1 MQGKPPDKRQRQFLY
16 EGLAEMLNPQ
26 EPLYKL
32 GQEIDWDGLA
42 KEFSKYYV
50 DFGRP
55 SHPTRLMV
63 SLLLLKQL
71 FDIGDDKVVEQWT
84 HNPYW
89 QYFSGQSRFQWKA
102 PCDASDLVH
111 FRKRIGKEGVRKIFE
126 LSVRLHK
133 REAVEEPEVVVDT
146 TVQEKNITF
155 PTDTKL
161 YSKVYERCLEIAK
174 TEGIGLRRSYVRTI
188 KRLIFAQRG
197 RGHPRGHKTAVRAT
211 KKLRTIAGRLVRE
224 LQRKLS
230 AQRLDG
236 YAEVFEIY
244 KRVLVQQRSDKDKIY
259 SLHEPDVYCIAKG
272 KDHKKYEFGTKV
284 SIAMTKESCVIVS
297 AMNFEENRYDGHT
310 LPDVLEDITTVVGKR
325 PEVAVV
331 DQGYRGVVRIGE
343 TEVVSAKTLRSAK
356 NGYQKRKT
364 RERLRR
370 RAAIEPVIGH
380 LKSEF
385 RLVRNYLKG
394 MPGDHINVLLAASAY
409 NINKW
414 LRMVKGFILLIIE
427 KTNLATNIRFTFPH
441 CTF

>member
-1 MQGKPPDKRQRQFLY
+1 MQGEPPDKRQRQFLY

-32 GQEIDWDGLA
+32 GEQIDWDGVV

-133 REAVEEPEVVVDT
+133 REAVEEPEAVVDT

-197 RGHPRGHKTAVRAT
+197 T
-211 KKLRTIAGRLVRE
+211 
-224 LQRKLS
+224 
-230 AQRLDG
+230 
-236 YAEVFEIY
+236 
-244 KRVLVQQRSDKDKIY
+244 RS
-259 SLHEPDVYCIAKG
+259 P
-272 KDHKKYEFGTKV
+272 
-284 SIAMTKESCVIVS
+284 
-297 AMNFEENRYDGHT
+297 
-310 LPDVLEDITTVVGKR
+310 
-325 PEVAVV
+325 
-331 DQGYRGVVRIGE
+331 QG
-343 TEVVSAKTLRSAK
+343 S
-356 NGYQKRKT
+356 
-364 RERLRR
+364 
-370 RAAIEPVIGH
+370 
-380 LKSEF
+380 
-385 RLVRNYLKG
+385 
-394 MPGDHINVLLAASAY
+394 
-409 NINKW
+409 
-414 LRMVKGFILLIIE
+414 
-427 KTNLATNIRFTFPH
+427 
-441 CTF
+441 